1 MSKTVRLSNET
12 YSLLKSRQINGET
25 IDTVIQ
31 RLLNGVTTNNIIEKS
46 ETTGDDI
53 REFNKYYDDTNSG
66 YIR

>member
-12 YSLLKSRQINGET
+12 YSLLKSHQINGET
-25 IDTVIQ
+25 IDAVIQ
-31 RLLNGVTTNNIIEKS
+31 RFVNGVTTNNITDKT

-53 REFNKYYDDTNSG
+53 HKCNKYYDDTNSG